1 MSAAPEKIVGR
12 ILVVEDDE
20 SIRVALRDFLGWM
33 GLDVALCERGRDAMA
48 KVENHKPE
56 IVLLDLKMPD
66 MDGVKVLEAL
76 RASHPEIAVMLISG
90 NKDTELARRCMEMGA
105 CDYFTKPF
113 DLNYLQKSI
122 VTRMFLIRGEHKP

>member
-1 MSAAPEKIVGR
+1 MPASPEKVEGR
-12 ILVVEDDE
+12 ILVVEDDD

-33 GLDVALCERGRDAMA
+33 GLEVFLCERGREAMGLVQ
-48 KVENHKPE
+48 KHHPQ

-66 MDGVKVLEAL
+66 IDGVKILEAL
-76 RASHPEIAVMLISG
+76 RAAHPEIAVMLISG

-122 VTRMFLIRGEHKP
+122 VTKMFLIHGEKKT

>member
-1 MSAAPEKIVGR
+1 MSAAPEKVEGR
-12 ILVVEDDE
+12 ILVIEDDE

-33 GLDVALCERGRDAMA
+33 GLEVSLCAHGREALSLVN
-48 KVENHKPE
+48 KHKPQ

-66 MDGVKVLEAL
+66 IDGVKVLESL

-90 NKDTELARRCMEMGA
+90 NKDAELARRCMEMGA

-122 VTRMFLIRGEHKP
+122 VTRMWLINGEHKT